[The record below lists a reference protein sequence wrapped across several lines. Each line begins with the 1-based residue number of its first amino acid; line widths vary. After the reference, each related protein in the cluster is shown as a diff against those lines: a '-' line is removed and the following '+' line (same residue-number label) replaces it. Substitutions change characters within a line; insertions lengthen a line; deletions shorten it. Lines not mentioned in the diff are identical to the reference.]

1 MRSAIGGPRVMLRRL
16 REVMAEPV
24 SAQERLDKI
33 VVLVASNMVAEVCSV
48 YVLRGDGSLEL
59 FATEGLNRSAV
70 HKTRMMVG
78 QGLVGVIAQNA
89 EPLALQ
95 NAQDHPSFAYFPE
108 TGEEIFQSFLGVPLL
123 RGGQTLGVL
132 VVQNQVQRAFSDE
145 ETEAL
150 ETVGVVLA
158 EMIASGDLQGIMPEG
173 ENLALQ
179 RPQHLKGKAY
189 CAGIALGHVVL
200 HEPRVL
206 IRNLIAEDVETE
218 RRRLDAAIE
227 SLRSSVDDMVQR
239 NTASSASSDSEH
251 LEVLESYR
259 MFAHDRGWVKRMQE
273 AVDTGL
279 TAEAAVERV
288 QNDTRARLLRQTD
301 PYIRERLHDLDD
313 LANRLLRELVG
324 WQAHASEDLPKDA
337 VLLARNLG
345 PAELLD
351 YDRERLRGVVLEEG
365 SQTSHATIVAR
376 ALGIPTVAQISG
388 ILDLATPDNPIIVDG
403 LAGEVHLR
411 PTGDIERAYADKVR
425 MRARRQER
433 YARLRSK
440 PAETLDGHRIG
451 LHINAG
457 LLLDMPHLE
466 ETGADGIGLFR
477 TELQFMVAETFPRMS
492 EQLGF
497 YREVLDA
504 AGDRPVVF
512 RSLDIGGDKILPYM
526 RQEHEE
532 NPAMG
537 WRAIRIALDRPA
549 LIKTQVRALLH
560 AAAGRDLNLMFPMV
574 SEVSEFD
581 AAKAIVQREREH
593 LRQHRHG
600 VPRSL
605 RLGAMIEVPALLWQL
620 DELASKADFLSVG
633 SNDLFQFLFATD
645 RENAHLANRF
655 DPLNR
660 AMLRALRG
668 IVEACDRART
678 PLTLCGEMA
687 GRPLEALALLGIGFR
702 SLSLAAA
709 SAGPVKE
716 AVRSVDQ
723 GNLRAFMDEQL
734 SEGSGPLR
742 NAIAAYAARRGAPV
756 DS

>member
-78 QGLVGVIAQNA
+78 QGLVGVIAQDA

-95 NAQDHPSFAYFPE
+95 NAQEHPSFAYFPE
-108 TGEEIFQSFLGVPLL
+108 TGEEIFQSFSGVPLL

-158 EMIASGDLQGIMPEG
+158 EMIASGDMQGMIPEG

-206 IRNLIAEDVETE
+206 VRGLIAEDVETE

-239 NTASSASSDSEH
+239 NTASSASNDSEH
-251 LEVLESYR
+251 LEILESYR

-324 WQAHASEDLPKDA
+324 WHGHAAEDMPKDA
-337 VLLARNLG
+337 ILLARNLG

-351 YDRERLRGVVLEEG
+351 YDRERLRGIVLEEG

-388 ILDLATPDNPIIVDG
+388 VLDLATPDDPIIVDG

-411 PTGDIERAYADKVR
+411 PTGEIERAYADKVR

-433 YARLRSK
+433 YARLKTK
-440 PAETLDGHRIG
+440 PAETLDGQRIG

-466 ETGADGIGLFR
+466 ETGADGVGLFR

-526 RQEHEE
+526 RQEHEQ

-560 AAAGRDLNLMFPMV
+560 AAAGRDLNLMFPMI

-581 AAKAIVQREREH
+581 AAKAIVQRELEH
-593 LRQHRHG
+593 LNQHHHG
-600 VPRSL
+600 APRSL

-633 SNDLFQFLFATD
+633 SNDLFQFMFASD

-716 AVRSVDQ
+716 AVRSIDQ

-734 SEGSGPLR
+734 SEGRGPLR
-742 NAIAAYAARRGAPV
+742 NAMAAYAARRGAPV
-756 DS
+756 ES